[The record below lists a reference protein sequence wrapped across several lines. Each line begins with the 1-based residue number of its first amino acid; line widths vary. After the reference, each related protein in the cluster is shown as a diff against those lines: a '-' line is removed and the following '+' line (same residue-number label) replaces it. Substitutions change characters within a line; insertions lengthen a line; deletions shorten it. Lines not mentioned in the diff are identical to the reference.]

1 MIKRMSRRIS
11 KVVGEKKRVDFTDT
25 LTIHESDLVYIL
37 QQLQLYENTTPV
49 VKYRKLILI
58 CDSHR
63 LHELQQLQLY
73 GNQAL
78 ERTLC

>member
-37 QQLQLYENTTPV
+37 QQLQLYENTIPV
-49 VKYRKLILI
+49 VKYRKLIG
-58 CDSHR
+58 DSHR
-63 LHELQQLQLY
+63 LHELQQLYNYMETRL
-73 GNQAL
+73 
-78 ERTLC
+78 